1 MARSRY
7 HSHYGGNKKKG
18 IEKVVSDFL
27 QTTNPDEVLTP
38 SQFKKLADSIY
49 REINPNVEEET
60 GDY

>member
-1 MARSRY
+1 MVRSRY

-18 IEKVVSDFL
+18 IEKAVSDFL
-27 QTTNPDEVLTP
+27 QTTNPDDVLTP

-49 REINPNVEEET
+49 RETNPNVEEET